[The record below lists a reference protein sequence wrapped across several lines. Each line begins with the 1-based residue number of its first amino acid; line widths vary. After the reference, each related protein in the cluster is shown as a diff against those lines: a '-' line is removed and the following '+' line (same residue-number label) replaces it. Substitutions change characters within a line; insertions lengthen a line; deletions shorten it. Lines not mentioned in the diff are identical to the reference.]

1 MSDGLKVDLGRVDE
15 RMLNITKRLE
25 RIEEISKLQSSSTST
40 QPPTSTQPMQEE
52 GEEGGEGDG
61 LEMMVNELSLI
72 FHHLSPQV
80 NIRWLI
86 RW

>member
-1 MSDGLKVDLGRVDE
+1 LSDGLKVDLGRVDE

-40 QPPTSTQPMQEE
+40 TQPPISSQPMQE
-52 GEEGGEGDG
+52 EEGGEGDG
-61 LEMMVNELSLI
+61 LEMMMNELSLI

-80 NIRWLI
+80 TIRW
-86 RW
+86 